1 MMPLPHVLAS
11 SSLFRGLTADQC
23 AWFAPL
29 VREQAVRKGEYLFR
43 LGEAARALFVVGSG
57 VVQLTMP
64 LSLKGGDH
72 EVVLEEAH
80 PGAAIAWSALIEPH
94 LFTMSARAGTNVELL
109 GFAPGDFRR
118 ALDARPDLGL
128 PIMANL
134 AGVIGH
140 RLQVTQ
146 AMWTREF
153 QRSVDQTF
161 G

>member
-1 MMPLPHVLAS
+1 
-11 SSLFRGLTADQC
+11 
-23 AWFAPL
+23 
-29 VREQAVRKGEYLFR
+29 
-43 LGEAARALFVVGSG
+43 
-57 VVQLTMP
+57 VQLTVP

-72 EVVLEEAH
+72 EVVVVEAH
-80 PGAAIAWSALIEPH
+80 QGAAIAWSALIEPH
-94 LFTMSARAGTNVELL
+94 RFTMSARAGTDVGLL
-109 GFAPGDFRR
+109 RFSPAEFQQ
-118 ALDARPDLGL
+118 ALAARPDLGL

-134 AGVIGH
+134 AGVIAH